1 MRIIESSV
9 KIIEQGNTLID
20 MYKHIE
26 KCARV
31 CYKSEDKTTDTS
43 YEGMI
48 RMLKN
53 NKHLSVLEHGTVYLA
68 IPMTTYAPD
77 AVNKYR
83 DNAYSKV
90 NNCDEFIF
98 TDKYGDEVAAWC
110 VTTNLRVLVEND
122 CLEDLEFLCEPT
134 ECHTKRITFNI
145 VCSRSI
151 AMELIRH
158 RACSVSMESQ
168 RYVNYNKRGG
178 ITFIKPSKLKDVEI
192 PEYPT
197 YIDISNLRFKSYKVI
212 HSWYKSEQ
220 TYNELI
226 KLKFKPEEARGVLPN
241 DCKTELMY
249 TMDEDYLINHFLPL
263 RTAST
268 AHPDMQVVANMMKDC
283 YTKYNQNN

>member
-1 MRIIESSV
+1 MRIIEPNV
-9 KIIEQGNTLID
+9 KLVEQGNTLID

-68 IPMTTYAPD
+68 LPATSILPKEANEWYKYEKNPYSIGGKICFYKEGSPYA
-77 AVNKYR
+77 
-83 DNAYSKV
+83 AY
-90 NNCDEFIF
+90 
-98 TDKYGDEVAAWC
+98 
-110 VTTNLRVLVEND
+110 TTNMRVLIEND
-122 CLEDLEFLCEPT
+122 WLDDLKYLCEPT
-134 ECHTKRITFNI
+134 EYHTKRITFNI

-249 TMDEDYLINHFLPL
+249 TMDEEYLINHFLPL